1 MKPTNAQRVFQVCNT
16 VFLLL
21 LSVVMLYPMWHVV
34 MASLSDS
41 GELMAHRGVLL
52 APLHANVNAYRLMSQ
67 NPMILRGFFN
77 SVLIVVSGTVINIIL
92 TSLGAY
98 VLSKRK
104 LYWRRAMSLMVLFT
118 MFFSGGM
125 IPLYLVVSKV
135 LMLGDSF
142 LAVILP
148 TAVNTYNLII
158 MRTAFEG
165 LPESLEESA
174 QIEGAGHWTILF
186 RIVLPLSMSTVAV
199 MVLYYATGH
208 WNGWFNASIFIKTRV
223 KYPLQLILREIL
235 INNDT
240 ANMSMGGGGADD
252 MMGIGETIK
261 YAVIVASTLPVLCIY
276 PFLQKYFVKGVLIGA
291 VKG

>member
-67 NPMILRGFFN
+67 NPMILRGFLN

-252 MMGIGETIK
+252 MMGISETIK

>member
-252 MMGIGETIK
+252 MMGISETIK